1 MKQRYE
7 TLTAIRYCHDF
18 FRALSYEG
26 ISIRIS
32 PSTSKQLLDADL
44 VLKQQPAGC
53 TLLYNTL
60 TAGKR
65 NRTDLLQDNITLIF
79 DLVLKDP
86 LFYNYTAINAGDITK
101 QYFVFGNDPGN
112 APAVL
117 HKDSY
122 AGVKDLQ
129 NGSAFFTKP
138 FGQLVLQ
145 LNESLQASYDIR
157 FPAKST
163 YWCYFLMSDH
173 LAALANP
180 VIIDNNGASCFSK
193 PVLSTL
199 PEKEQVPVLVSN
211 QPIYLSDR
219 ITNQFRLANK
229 SEDQTDRHNIIISP
243 LPVPEINRISAAGR
257 SWQTGDKV
265 YSEIFLY

>member
-44 VLKQQPAGC
+44 VLKQQPTGC

-79 DLVLKDP
+79 DLALKDP
-86 LFYNYTAINAGDITK
+86 LFYNYTAINAGDIS
-101 QYFVFGNDPGN
+101 QRYFVFSNDPGN
-112 APAVL
+112 APGVL
-117 HKDSY
+117 HKDPY

-138 FGQLVLQ
+138 FG
-145 LNESLQASYDIR
+145 
-157 FPAKST
+157 
-163 YWCYFLMSDH
+163 
-173 LAALANP
+173 
-180 VIIDNNGASCFSK
+180 
-193 PVLSTL
+193 
-199 PEKEQVPVLVSN
+199 
-211 QPIYLSDR
+211 
-219 ITNQFRLANK
+219 
-229 SEDQTDRHNIIISP
+229 
-243 LPVPEINRISAAGR
+243 
-257 SWQTGDKV
+257 
-265 YSEIFLY
+265 